1 MKLHPKFT
9 NFDLS
14 NHCFHLPYKT
24 LLMSRQKKTG
34 NKGEEI
40 AQEYL
45 RTLGY
50 EIIETNWRSCYYEIG
65 FIARDKDGL
74 VIIEVKA
81 RGSDTYEHPS
91 EAVSDKKTVF

>member
-9 NFDLS
+9 NFDHS

-24 LLMSRQKKTG
+24 LLMSRQKETG

-45 RTLGY
+45 RTFGY
-50 EIIETNWRSCYYEIG
+50 EIIETN
-65 FIARDKDGL
+65 
-74 VIIEVKA
+74 
-81 RGSDTYEHPS
+81 
-91 EAVSDKKTVF
+91 